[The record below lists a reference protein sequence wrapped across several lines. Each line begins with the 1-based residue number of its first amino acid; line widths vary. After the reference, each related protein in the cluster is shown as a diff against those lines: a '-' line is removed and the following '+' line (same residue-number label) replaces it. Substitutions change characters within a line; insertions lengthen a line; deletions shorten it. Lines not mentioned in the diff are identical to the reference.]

1 MNNFAALLLCSTTDT
16 SHAANEGRLSA
27 KKSSYSGKSG
37 KGHQLLPQL
46 ITDTS

>member
-1 MNNFAALLLCSTTDT
+1 MNNLAALLLCSTTDT

-27 KKSSYSGKSG
+27 KKSSYSGK
-37 KGHQLLPQL
+37 GHQLLPQL